1 MNITDPVTVE
11 EWGQYI
17 SNLSGAKLF
26 SQAIAANTLDF
37 VRMLQGEGFANDEI
51 TDVLLMFAL
60 QFGKVGLDLPNGIP
74 GEYLSYPDLLESVA
88 NLSAA
93 QVQGDSP

>member
-17 SNLSGAKLF
+17 GRLSGAKLF
-26 SQAIAANTLDF
+26 SKAIAANTLNF
-37 VRMLQGEGFANDEI
+37 VRMLQDDGFANDEI

-60 QFGKVGLDLPNGIP
+60 RFGKIGLDLPNGIP

-88 NLSAA
+88 SLSASEE
-93 QVQGDSP
+93 QGESP

>member
-17 SNLSGAKLF
+17 GQLSGAKLF
-26 SQAIAANTLDF
+26 SQAIAANTLNF
-37 VRMLQGEGFANDEI
+37 VRMLQDEGFANDEV

-60 QFGKVGLDLPNGIP
+60 QFGKVRLDLPNGIP

-88 NLSAA
+88 SLSAT
-93 QVQGDSP
+93 QEQGE

>member
-17 SNLSGAKLF
+17 GRLSGAKLF
-26 SQAIAANTLDF
+26 SKAIAANTLNF
-37 VRMLQGEGFANDEI
+37 VRMLQDDGFANDEI

-60 QFGKVGLDLPNGIP
+60 QVRKAGLDLPNGIP
-74 GEYLSYPDLLESVA
+74 GEYLSYPDLLDSVV
-88 NLSAA
+88 NLSASQA
-93 QVQGDSP
+93 QEQGG

>member
-17 SNLSGAKLF
+17 SKLSGAKLF

-37 VRMLQGEGFANDEI
+37 VKMLQDEGFSSDEV
-51 TDVLLMFAL
+51 TDVLLMFAMR
-60 QFGKVGLDLPNGIP
+60 FRDADMDIPNGIP
-74 GEYLSYPDLLESVA
+74 GEYISYPDLLDSVA
-88 NLSAA
+88 RLSDA
-93 QVQGDSP
+93 QA

>member
-37 VRMLQGEGFANDEI
+37 VLGLQEEGFGSDEI
-51 TDVLLMFAL
+51 TEILLMFAR
-60 QFGKVGLDLPNGIP
+60 QFDKVDLDLPNGIP
-74 GEYLSYPDLLESVA
+74 GEYLSYPDLLDSVDR
-88 NLSAA
+88 LSAS
-93 QVQGDSP
+93 QT

>member
-37 VRMLQGEGFANDEI
+37 VRMLQDEGFANDEI

-74 GEYLSYPDLLESVA
+74 DEYLSYPDLLESVA

>member
-26 SQAIAANTLDF
+26 SQAIAANTLNF
-37 VRMLQGEGFANDEI
+37 VGMLQSEGFSSDEV
-51 TDVLLMFAL
+51 TDVLLMFAMR
-60 QFGKVGLDLPNGIP
+60 FRDTKLDMPNGIP
-74 GEYLSYPDLLESVA
+74 GEYISYPDLLDSVGR
-88 NLSAA
+88 LSDA
-93 QVQGDSP
+93 QV

>member
-11 EWGQYI
+11 EWGAYI
-17 SNLSGAKLF
+17 RKLSGAKLF

-37 VRMLQGEGFANDEI
+37 VRMLQGEGFSNDEI

-60 QFGKVGLDLPNGIP
+60 QFKQVNLDLPDGIP
-74 GEYLSYPDLLESVA
+74 GEYLSYPDLLDSVA
-88 NLSAA
+88 SLSASEE
-93 QVQGDSP
+93 QGD